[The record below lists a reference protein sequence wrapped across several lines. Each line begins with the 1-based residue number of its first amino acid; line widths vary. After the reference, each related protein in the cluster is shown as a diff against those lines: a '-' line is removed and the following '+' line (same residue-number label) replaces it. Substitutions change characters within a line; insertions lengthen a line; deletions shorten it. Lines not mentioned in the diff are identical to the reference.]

1 MPCPHPNETFG
12 PLFSNRLITLP
23 WDSPAH
29 APPLGRRLRDFLCKN
44 ESGSSLVEFSLCLP
58 PLLILVTGI
67 FAFGITIGNYVT
79 LINATSVGAQQV
91 AISRS
96 QTLDPCSTASSAVIS
111 ATPSLKSSNLTFS
124 LVLNG
129 TTYSGTSCESN
140 SYTTGSS
147 ANMVQGKTAQLTVTY
162 PCNLRIYRQ
171 NSFANCTLTANTAE
185 IIQ

>member
-1 MPCPHPNETFG
+1 MKRHCNE
-12 PLFSNRLITLP
+12 S
-23 WDSPAH
+23 AA
-29 APPLGRRLRDFLCKN
+29 APVEALSIGQRLRGFLRQR
-44 ESGSSLVEFSLCLP
+44 EDGSSLIEFALCLP

-67 FAFGITIGNYVT
+67 FTFGITIGNYVT

-96 QTLDPCSTASSAVIS
+96 QTLNPCSTASSAVIS
-111 ATPSLKSSNLTFS
+111 ATPSLNSANLTFS

-129 TTYSGTSCESN
+129 VTYSGTSCNSN
-140 SYTTGSS
+140 SYTTGSA